1 VRGKEKGFSVAFFC
15 DMSSAHSGQE
25 GHMELVNYDEQTKTS
40 TIKLTDWDLV
50 DMLSLLGGVLN
61 VRQDYTALGVIPER
75 LRELRAEISRVL
87 DERHPKSHAG

>member
-1 VRGKEKGFSVAFFC
+1 
-15 DMSSAHSGQE
+15 
-25 GHMELVNYDEQTKTS
+25 MELVNYDEQTKTS